1 MPDPS
6 AFLSTIAATS
16 AAMVAI
22 VGGLLVARFVSIDSE
37 QEGAQRLVEDAQDRL
52 STARRRELTARDSL
66 RAWYVDD
73 FFSYKVIQAI
83 GDGEQDVRNLRK
95 IGDDTPLTDD
105 ELAEAIKAIV
115 DEFAVARRTLP
126 SLVAADTE
134 DSVNPEWREFKQSHS
149 SLPEI
154 TWDEAWDVAYEGI
167 VRPPRPVPRPGPNAI
182 WAGPGFDVSSLI
194 PAISTPPEY
203 VALGIQRRNALRDD
217 VARAQQRVEDIE
229 EELARLRRTRKAIV
243 RPKGLGWGLV
253 VLGFFTVVG
262 VIIPIWLMSRA
273 PERLTAHLGEVVFW
287 LFFAGL
293 LALLGYMTVL
303 ALRLSGWRKNAANH
317 EEKEAADSAEHN
329 R

>member
-6 AFLSTIAATS
+6 ALLSTIAATS

-22 VGGLLVARFVSIDSE
+22 VGGLLVARFVTIASE
-37 QEGAQRLVEDAQDRL
+37 QEGAQRLLDDARDRL
-52 STARRRELTARDSL
+52 STARRREREARDGL
-66 RAWYVDD
+66 RDWYIND
-73 FFSYKVIQAI
+73 FFEYKVIGAI
-83 GDGEQDVRNLRK
+83 GDGKQDIRELKK
-95 IGDDTPLTDD
+95 IGGETSLTDD
-105 ELAEAIKAIV
+105 ELAETVEAIAG
-115 DEFAVARRTLP
+115 EFSVARRALS
-126 SLVAADTE
+126 SLVSADTAAH
-134 DSVNPEWREFKQSHS
+134 VNPEWEEFKHSHA
-149 SLPEI
+149 SLPDT
-154 TWDEAWDVAYEGI
+154 TWDEVWDIAYEGI

-203 VALGIQRRNALRDD
+203 VALSIQRRNALHDD

-273 PERLTAHLGEVVFW
+273 PKRLTAHLGEVAFW

-303 ALRLSGWRKNAANH
+303 ALRLSGWRKNTGNH
-317 EEKEAADSAEHN
+317 DGKEADSAEHDS
-329 R
+329 